1 METFTLVRQEH
12 LNHNGHLFGG
22 QLLLWVD
29 EHSWLVATR
38 DFPLTKLVTRAM
50 ADIEFKESVVC
61 GTILRFSIEL
71 VRRGVTSL
79 RYKVEIYGKEPEA
92 REEKFIFAT
101 NVTFVGVNKEGEKTI
116 ISS

>member
-50 ADIEFKESVVC
+50 DDIEFKESVVC
-61 GTILRFSIEL
+61 GTILRFKIDL
-71 VRRGVTSL
+71 IRRGVTSL
-79 RYKVEIYGKEPEA
+79 GYRVEIFGKEPEA
-92 REEKFIFAT
+92 EKEKFIFAT
-101 NVTFVGVNKEGEKTI
+101 NVTFVGVNKAGEKTAI
-116 ISS
+116 QS